1 MEVILVLLALWLIV
15 HLISKIDVD
24 ESSSSTRRKSRND
37 YKYVGGLPWVR
48 NNRKRRR

>member
-1 MEVILVLLALWLIV
+1 MEVILVLLALCLIS
-15 HLISKIDVD
+15 HLISKIDVGD
-24 ESSSSTRRKSRND
+24 SSSSTRINSRND